1 MRSIGTDE
9 TQETIELKQPSMEDG
24 VPILKN
30 DLQKG
35 KFDVVVDVGASY
47 TTRRDAMIG
56 RLEKMLPYTTD
67 PEYQSAIVGSI
78 LSNVEGEG
86 LQDLR
91 AFARKKLI
99 TSGVIKPNDDEAKEM
114 QEAQANAANA
124 PPDANTKLANS
135 LAEEAEAKAKN
146 LSADTSKK
154 LADADETRVDTATKL
169 NELQGVQL
177 SGLIQLL
184 QAIEASQLGAKQ
196 QIEQNDQQMQLPQGG
211 SAVGIPSADP
221 MQLLAQNPTQ

>member
-1 MRSIGTDE
+1 
-9 TQETIELKQPSMEDG
+9 
-24 VPILKN
+24 
-30 DLQKG
+30 
-35 KFDVVVDVGASY
+35 
-47 TTRRDAMIG
+47 
-56 RLEKMLPYTTD
+56 
-67 PEYQSAIVGSI
+67 
-78 LSNVEGEG
+78 
-86 LQDLR
+86 
-91 AFARKKLI
+91 
-99 TSGVIKPNDDEAKEM
+99 M

-154 LADADETRVDTATKL
+154 LADADETRVDTAAKL
-169 NELQGVQL
+169 NELQDVQL

-196 QIEQNDQQMQLPQGG
+196 QIEQNDQQVQQQPVGA
-211 SAVGIPSADP
+211 AVGVPSANP